1 MNKIRNK
8 SKSELEWLEITKR
21 CVGSNLTI
29 ADFCKE
35 EGISETAYYKNRK
48 LVELSDS
55 RKSEF
60 LEVNLGNEERSR
72 LKLVFELRFS
82 KWELI
87 LNLGGC

>member
-1 MNKIRNK
+1 MNKARNK
-8 SKSELEWLEITKR
+8 IKSDLEWLEITKR

-48 LVELSDS
+48 VVELREDIE
-55 RKSEF
+55 SEF
-60 LEVNLGNEERSR
+60 LEVNLGTEERSKV
-72 LKLVFELRFS
+72 KLVFELRFS